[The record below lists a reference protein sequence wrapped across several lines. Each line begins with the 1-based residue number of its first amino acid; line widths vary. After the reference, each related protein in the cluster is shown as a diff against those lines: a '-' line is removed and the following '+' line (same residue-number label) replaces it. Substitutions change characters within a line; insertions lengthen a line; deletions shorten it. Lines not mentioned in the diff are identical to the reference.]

1 MGDLQCAARLFVSRH
16 GEAEYETALLT
27 DAGGWLTP
35 DGREQ
40 SRRLAD
46 ALAPERVARV
56 WTSEQSRA
64 VQTAEIV
71 ASRLGV
77 DVVVREG
84 LRELSVG
91 DAAGTDGVPDPFAA
105 TFAAWLGGDLSACIP
120 GGETGAEVVDRVSA
134 VLAEVADAHRGES
147 VLVVSHGGAIRTALP
162 VLARNLD
169 PARAIE
175 LPLSECGVV
184 AVEGDA
190 DGWVA
195 RSWGGQPLG

>member
-1 MGDLQCAARLFVSRH
+1 MGDLRSAARLLVARH
-16 GEAEYETALLT
+16 GEAEYETELLT
-27 DAGGWLTP
+27 DAGGWLTVH
-35 DGREQ
+35 GREQ

-56 WTSEQSRA
+56 WTSDQSRA
-64 VQTAEIV
+64 VQTAEVV
-71 ASRLGV
+71 AARLGV

-105 TFAAWLGGDLSACIP
+105 TFAAWLGGDLSARIP

-162 VLARNLD
+162 VLACNLD
-169 PARAIE
+169 AARAID
-175 LPLSECGVV
+175 LPLPECGVV
-184 AVEGDA
+184 AVEGDT
-190 DGWVA
+190 DCWVA